1 MSEKSTIG
9 MQNVNEQY
17 IQKGG
22 ILGKLSI
29 FTKWLIWLCPKPKPP
44 SDRGHKTYNTG
55 RPFLGHHYFVI
66 SLSDLWPRVSRKIF
80 LLCLFVWSLLS
91 HLRIFYSY
99 GDVTIAGEGLQI
111 LIHARHS
118 WQLSSEQILTYM
130 YA

>member
-1 MSEKSTIG
+1 

-29 FTKWLIWLCPKPKPP
+29 FTKWLYGYALNLNPP
-44 SDRGHKTYNTG
+44 ATGVIKLTILVDPSLVIITLLSVYLIYGQESRG
-55 RPFLGHHYFVI
+55 RFFCFV
-66 SLSDLWPRVSRKIF
+66 
-80 LLCLFVWSLLS
+80 CLFVCLEFIVPLENFLLIWS
-91 HLRIFYSY
+91 
-99 GDVTIAGEGLQI
+99 TIAGEGLQI
-111 LIHARHS
+111 LTYARHS